1 MIDPSSRTQV
11 SCGAP
16 RLVTIGGRSTIV
28 EAWAEGA
35 LGVVS
40 CIGLSA
46 AVEAAGR
53 NASNA
58 APALAARQ
66 MTIAHSIND
75 PLRDSVTATP
85 GGKAGSDIGAPAR
98 MA

>member
-28 EAWAEGA
+28 EGLAAGA
-35 LGVVS
+35 LAGDS
-40 CIGLSA
+40 AGLSGPGG
-46 AVEAAGR
+46 AGR
-53 NASNA
+53 NASKA
-58 APALAARQ
+58 APAQAARQ
-66 MTIAHSIND
+66 MTIANSIND
-75 PLRDSVTATP
+75 PRGDSLAATP
-85 GGKAGSDIGAPAR
+85 WAKAESDISAPAR